1 MVRRAYLLVALWIVP
16 VCARSEE
23 QSTEETALFDRLGA
37 REQILETQTT
47 ASESVTRQRAL
58 WAYRLSRRREVGFP
72 ANPETRLDDARA
84 FDLSMVALRRSLGE
98 TRSLAHE
105 LDRVRVDRANLEAA
119 LVTRALGA
127 STSDDHGVAAN
138 DLGDRPRPARLLRPV
153 RGIPVSV
160 PGTRRDGATKTELRR
175 NSVEFL
181 ARLNE
186 PVRAVAEG
194 VIKRVVPLA
203 QGGFAVVTAHPGG
216 LTSILTGLRDV
227 AVKPGDAV
235 SAGQA
240 LGLAGRNLDGAAVVS
255 LEIWRNRRPQD
266 AGKLLHI
273 RLAPTS

>member
-1 MVRRAYLLVALWIVP
+1 MVRKAYCLVALWLVP
-16 VCARSEE
+16 VGASAQEPCA
-23 QSTEETALFDRLGA
+23 EETALFDRLGA
-37 REQILETQTT
+37 REQILDTQTT

-58 WAYRLSRRREVGFP
+58 LAYRLSRRRELGFA

-105 LDRVRVDRANLEAA
+105 LDRVRVERSDLEAA
-119 LVTRALGA
+119 LVARAVGA
-127 STSDDHGVAAN
+127 STGEDHGVAPN
-138 DLGDRPRPARLLRPV
+138 DLGGRPSPARLLRPV
-153 RGIPVSV
+153 RGTPVSV
-160 PGTRRDGATKTELRR
+160 PGTRRDGATKIELHR

-194 VIKRVVPLA
+194 VVKRVAPLA

-216 LTSILTGLRDV
+216 MTSILTGLRDV

-255 LEIWRNRRPQD
+255 VEIWRNRRPQD
-266 AGKLLHI
+266 AGRLLSI
-273 RLAPTS
+273 RLAPAS